1 MYFVLNSVEIE
12 KHCVPFVLINYSMPT
27 LNPEDFKKRL
37 ETELKKIN
45 GDIELLPEI
54 NQSNDFAKPFIEL
67 DEHGLYYVCRE
78 RGEEI
83 FRKVPFDLDELLYEI
98 FDAVTFEM
106 AIKWEAQNRKENE
119 DFRLQLFAKQVEL
132 MTTIYDDFGQRTNSR
147 LQRIVKF

>member
-1 MYFVLNSVEIE
+1 
-12 KHCVPFVLINYSMPT
+12 MPT

-78 RGEEI
+78 RGAEM
-83 FRKVPFDLDELLYEI
+83 FRKVPLTL
-98 FDAVTFEM
+98 
-106 AIKWEAQNRKENE
+106 
-119 DFRLQLFAKQVEL
+119 
-132 MTTIYDDFGQRTNSR
+132 TNSFTR
-147 LQRIVKF
+147 YLTL